1 MDRPACAE
9 YTQALNSTVTPF
21 IVYSLLNI
29 MSNISGTEENSL
41 NVNLLLSTFL
51 KIEPQSE
58 EFATTFYQILFEK
71 YPNVQPLFSATDMQQ
86 QKIKLVQSLQLVIA
100 NVHNTE
106 ALNDILRALGA
117 RHVEYGAVLTDYP
130 AIGDSLLQALEKHLG
145 GDWNARVRQTWTAAY
160 QMIAQMMTEGA
171 QAVTKD
177 DININTNAGD
187 NMKNKPANNRTIIY
201 GSTSKSVFAKLIPLA
216 AVSVAA
222 ICGGIGWSLMQNQN
236 QPNQTT
242 PPSLERNR

>member
-1 MDRPACAE
+1 MS
-9 YTQALNSTVTPF
+9 ST
-21 IVYSLLNI
+21 SE
-29 MSNISGTEENSL
+29 TEENSL

-51 KIEPQSE
+51 KIEPQAE

-130 AIGDSLLQALEKHLG
+130 AIGDALLQALEKHLG
-145 GDWNARVRQTWTAAY
+145 KNWNFDVQQTWNAAY
-160 QMIAQMMTEGA
+160 QMIAQMMKEGA
-171 QAVTKD
+171 KAVTNN
-177 DININTNAGD
+177 NINANLDAKY

-201 GSTSKSVFAKLIPLA
+201 DGTSTSVFTKLIPLA

-222 ICGGIGWSLMQNQN
+222 ICVGIGWSLMQNQN

-242 PPSLERNR
+242 PPSLERNK